1 MSLFSADYPL
11 QFSVLQGSCAGPVF
25 YKVYASTM
33 REIVPQDT
41 RLYGYADDHAVTRA
55 FKAGDVQDEL
65 DNKQNLEDCCVKI
78 KEWMDKNR
86 LKMNSSKT
94 EFIMFGHRAQLNKCI
109 RNELNVNSESVA
121 RSNEIKYL
129 GAWLDENLSLHKHVT
144 VKCATAVSHLQR
156 IKLIRHNLSTET
168 CHTLVRGLV
177 LSHLDYANA
186 VLCQLPDVAI
196 NKMQRVQNASAR
208 LICKLKFRESV
219 TKAMFIGYLFIRQ
232 RIDYK
237 ILCLVHR
244 CMINEAPAY
253 LKDLLMMPTRRGG
266 LRSES
271 DGKRLEVPFTKAKTF
286 AARSVSVH
294 IYGPTKWNSLPKEL

>member
-1 MSLFSADYPL
+1 
-11 QFSVLQGSCAGPVF
+11 
-25 YKVYASTM
+25 
-33 REIVPQDT
+33 
-41 RLYGYADDHAVTRA
+41 
-55 FKAGDVQDEL
+55 
-65 DNKQNLEDCCVKI
+65 
-78 KEWMDKNR
+78 
-86 LKMNSSKT
+86 MNSSKT

-129 GAWLDENLSLHKHVT
+129 GAWLDENLSLHKHIT
-144 VKCATAVSHLQR
+144 VKCATAMSHLQR

-186 VLCQLPDVAI
+186 ILCQLPDVAI

-219 TKAMFIGYLFIRQ
+219 TKAMKLLHWLPIRQ

-253 LKDLLMMPTRRGG
+253 LKDLFKVMPTRRGG

-286 AARSVSVH
+286 AAHSISV
-294 IYGPTKWNSLPKEL
+294 YGPTKWNSLPKELQDCTEHQQFKSGVKTFLFKEAYGC